1 MIICHIKKSLTHSNY
16 PNYYKYRF
24 MELYERIKF
33 MRMFKGWSQE
43 DMAEKLEMAV
53 SGYAKIEQGKTD
65 VNFSRLQQIANV
77 FGIELSDLITLSE
90 KNVFHVIEN
99 HNNYYN
105 SSYTNYKFSDCPH
118 EIEKLQL
125 IIEQQAKEVA
135 YLKEII
141 HLLKKEE
148 KQV

>member
-1 MIICHIKKSLTHSNY
+1 
-16 PNYYKYRF
+16 

-33 MRMFKGWSQE
+33 MRVFKGWSQE

-77 FGIELSDLITLSE
+77 FGIELSDLIALSE
-90 KNVFHVIEN
+90 KNVFSIIEN
-99 HNNYYN
+99 CYNCNNSLHTSVINVYN
-105 SSYTNYKFSDCPH
+105 CQH
-118 EIEKLQL
+118 EIEKLRF
-125 IIEQQAKEVA
+125 INEQQAKEIA

-141 HLLKKEE
+141 QLLKKE
-148 KQV
+148 